1 MIGDKEKFSNLEV
14 KDDGKVIFGGKEKGK
29 IIGQGK
35 VNEDPSYSVDD
46 VLLVE
51 GLNYNLLSISQLCD
65 KGLRVIFEFNKCK
78 VVDIQKNEVKLE
90 GQRINDVY
98 VIDLNS
104 SRNKNICLMAN
115 KNTMT
120 WQWHRKL
127 GHASFSVLNR
137 LVQFDLV
144 VVLPKIKFTQ
154 HEICDACTKG
164 NKLEVHLN
172 LNMLYQLQNY
182 LILFIWIYLDQPER

>member
-1 MIGDKEKFSNLEV
+1 M
-14 KDDGKVIFGGKEKGK
+14 
-29 IIGQGK
+29 
-35 VNEDPSYSVDD
+35 
-46 VLLVE
+46 VE

-78 VVDIQKNEVKLE
+78 IVDIQKNKVKLE

-104 SRNKNICLMAN
+104 SRNENICLMAN
-115 KNTMT
+115 KNTVT
-120 WQWHRKL
+120 WLWHKKL

-144 VVLPKIKFTQ
+144 VSLPKIKFTQ
-154 HEICDACTKG
+154 HKIYDAHARGKQIRSSFKHKHVVSTFKLFDLVHIDLFGPTK
-164 NKLEVHLN
+164 
-172 LNMLYQLQNY
+172 
-182 LILFIWIYLDQPER
+182 I

>member
-1 MIGDKEKFSNLEV
+1 MFIGTQICLGTKTLSVIFPLQLCLAAKHGRWFLDSGCSRHMTRDKEKFSNLEV
-14 KDDGKVIFGGKEKGK
+14 KDGGKVIFGGKEKGK

-35 VNEDPSYSVDD
+35 VSEDSSYSVDD

-98 VIDLNS
+98 VIDL
-104 SRNKNICLMAN
+104 
-115 KNTMT
+115 
-120 WQWHRKL
+120 
-127 GHASFSVLNR
+127 
-137 LVQFDLV
+137 
-144 VVLPKIKFTQ
+144 KFF
-154 HEICDACTKG
+154 K
-164 NKLEVHLN
+164 K
-172 LNMLYQLQNY
+172 
-182 LILFIWIYLDQPER
+182 

>member
-1 MIGDKEKFSNLEV
+1 MTRDKEKFSNLKV

-35 VNEDPSYSVDD
+35 VNEDSSCSVDD

-65 KGLRVIFEFNKCK
+65 KGLRVIFEHDKCK
-78 VVDIQKNEVKLE
+78 IYDFQKNEVKLE

-104 SRNKNICLMAN
+104 SRNENICLMAN
-115 KNTMT
+115 KETMT

-137 LVQFDLV
+137 LV
-144 VVLPKIKFTQ
+144 
-154 HEICDACTKG
+154 
-164 NKLEVHLN
+164 
-172 LNMLYQLQNY
+172 
-182 LILFIWIYLDQPER
+182 